1 MRSRTSRFVP
11 SLLVLLCAGWW
22 LAGSLGGQEPSP
34 APTPA
39 GAPAADQH
47 FRVVTR
53 EIAPFVTRQGDR
65 LTGYSVELW
74 ERVAREAR
82 LPFDPEKDYRVV
94 DNVGQVMAA
103 LRDREAA
110 AAIGALSITSERE
123 QVIDFSQPFYESG
136 LQIMVRDQGG
146 SSLGRILGNLF
157 KGRIFELV
165 GVLLAVVLVYA
176 HLLWLVERRKNPDTF
191 PRTYLA
197 GVSQALW
204 WSSSTII
211 TGGCENLA
219 PVGALGRM
227 SAILWML
234 AGMATF
240 SYVTASISS
249 TMTVDTLNSDVRT
262 VGDLKERRLE
272 VGCVRGST
280 GERYLQ
286 EAGFTTQ
293 GFDTADAAA
302 DALAAGRLGAVV
314 YDSPILRYYLKN
326 HPGTKLM
333 LTGELFEKQSY
344 GIGLQEGSPQRKEI
358 TRAILKLRE
367 DGALEELE
375 TKYFGTTTTAASPR

>member
-1 MRSRTSRFVP
+1 MFSFMKRLIF
-11 SLLVLLCAGWW
+11 LACLVLSV
-22 LAGSLGGQEPSP
+22 SLTHPARGQEVP
-34 APTPA
+34 APPA
-39 GAPAADQH
+39 RQ

-53 EIAPFVTRQGDR
+53 EIAPFVMRQGDR

-74 ERVAREAR
+74 ERVAREAQ
-82 LPFDPEKDYRVV
+82 LPFDPQRDYRVV
-94 DNVGQVMAA
+94 DSVGEVLSALQHKEADAA
-103 LRDREAA
+103 V
-110 AAIGALSITSERE
+110 GALSITSERE
-123 QVIDFSQPFYESG
+123 KIVDFSQPFYESG

-146 SSLGRILGNLF
+146 SSLTRIASNLF

-165 GVLLAVVLVYA
+165 GVLLVIVLVYA
-176 HLLWLVERRKNPDTF
+176 HLLWLAERRKNSEVF
-191 PRTYLA
+191 PPTYVA

-219 PVGALGRM
+219 PTGLLGRM

-262 VGDLKERRLE
+262 VGDLKERKLA
-272 VGCVRGST
+272 VACVRGST
-280 GERYLQ
+280 GERFMQ
-286 EAGFTTQ
+286 EAGFATQ

-302 DALAAGRLGAVV
+302 DALDAERVGAVV

-333 LTGELFEKQSY
+333 LTGDLFEKQSY
-344 GIGLQEGSPQRKEI
+344 GVGLQEGSPQRKDI

-367 DGALEELE
+367 DGVLEELE
-375 TKYFGTTTTAASPR
+375 TKYFGTTTAAATASR